1 VNELE
6 RIEAQAI
13 RDAVVLGGGTAELAG
28 GAMCVTHPRAPIT
41 ELNRAIPVGE
51 RVDVSAIA
59 EWFGER
65 DHVVAMPPGY
75 PGLEESLRALG
86 YERDHAWMKFE
97 RRAEPFVDAPTDLR
111 VEESLDR
118 DAFALAS
125 SAGFG
130 MPLPVAAEMSAIVG
144 APGWHCFVGW
154 AGDEPAAC
162 GALYADGETGWVGV
176 GSTRPEFRR
185 RGAQGALLAARIAAA
200 QALGV
205 LRLTTETGEA
215 VDGSPDQSYRN
226 ILRAGFREAYL
237 RANWR
242 PAA

>member
-6 RIEAQAI
+6 RVEAQAI
-13 RDAVVLGGGTAELAG
+13 RDAVVLGGGKAELAG
-28 GAMCVTHPRAPIT
+28 GAMCVMHPRAAIT

-51 RVDVSAIA
+51 HVDARAIA
-59 EWFGER
+59 AWFGDH
-65 DHVVAMPPGY
+65 DHVVSVPPGY
-75 PGLEESLRALG
+75 LGLEESLRALG
-86 YERDHAWMKFE
+86 YEPDHAWMKFE
-97 RRAEPFVDAPTDLR
+97 HRAERPVEAPTDLR

-130 MPLPVAAEMSAIVG
+130 MPLPVATEMSAVVG
-144 APGWHCFVGW
+144 APGWHCFVAW

-185 RGAQGALLAARIAAA
+185 RGAQGALLGARVAAA

-205 LRLTTETGEA
+205 RRLATETGEA

-242 PAA
+242 ML